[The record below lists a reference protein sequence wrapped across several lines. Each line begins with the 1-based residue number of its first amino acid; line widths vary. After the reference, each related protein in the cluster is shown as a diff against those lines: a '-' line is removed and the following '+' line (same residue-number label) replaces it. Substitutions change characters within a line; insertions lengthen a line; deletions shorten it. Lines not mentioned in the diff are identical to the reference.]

1 MKRLLHPVFALIAK
15 NIEAN
20 TVCAEVWEET
30 QARTREEDEEIMA
43 NSLYEL
49 EQQTKMV
56 KILEVAKSSLEAYKI
71 NPMEAIVTGDFAL
84 YMHGLI
90 PECPAQIDLFLKRNL
105 YEKYIRN
112 RKFSGYQLDVN
123 IHALDSVLDTEP
135 MRGVRILTLDQILK
149 TLKENTNVDQANE
162 MIETIRK
169 RMEARTHAR
178 DLTCVKR
185 ADRKAT
191 AKTKKP
197 KRHEV
202 NGEHKRGYNSYW
214 EDRKDSPKPYRPRH
228 RDKYRD

>member
-15 NIEAN
+15 SIEAHV
-20 TVCAEVWEET
+20 VCAEAWEET
-30 QARTREEDEEIMA
+30 QARTREEEEEIMV
-43 NSLYEL
+43 NSIYEC
-49 EQQTKMV
+49 EQQSKMV

-90 PECPAQIDLFLKRNL
+90 PECPTQIDLFLKRNL

-112 RKFSGYQLDVN
+112 SKFSGYSIDIT
-123 IHALDSVLDTEP
+123 IHALDNVLDTEP

-149 TLKENTNVDQANE
+149 TLKENTDVDQANE

-178 DLTCVKR
+178 DLTCVKE

-197 KRHEV
+197 KRHEF
-202 NGEHKRGYNSYW
+202 NDEHKRGYNTHW
-214 EDRKDSPKPYRPRH
+214 EDRKDSPKPYRPRQ
-228 RDKYRD
+228 RDKYRG